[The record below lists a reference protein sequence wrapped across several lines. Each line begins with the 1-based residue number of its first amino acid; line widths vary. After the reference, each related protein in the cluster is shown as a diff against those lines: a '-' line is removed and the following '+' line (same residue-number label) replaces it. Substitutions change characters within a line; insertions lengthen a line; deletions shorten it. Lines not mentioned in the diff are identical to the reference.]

1 MQALAQR
8 LEFAPP
14 PVGGALRS
22 LALAV
27 LAHALLLAALTW
39 GVNWR
44 RSTPPVVVVAELWS
58 ASAIQAM
65 ARPDPPVAPPVAEQ
79 PVAAPA
85 PAPVPQP
92 APALARTAPPPVD
105 IALEQEAKR
114 LRAQRE
120 RDQERTAAQARQR
133 EDERRALERQRE
145 SERLALE
152 TRRRQDQQ
160 DLQRKAAAD
169 KQPAEQEVARRG
181 EQDEARRL
189 EVLRQ
194 ENIRRM
200 TGLAGS
206 GIGTGQAGSSGNAA
220 ISAGPAAAD
229 YAGRIRARIR
239 SNIAYS
245 GDSSAN
251 PTALVEVRTSPDGTI
266 INRRLL
272 RASGVDAWDEAALK
286 AIDKT
291 EKLPAN
297 SEGKVPPVLEISI
310 RPRD

>member
-22 LALAV
+22 LALAL

-65 ARPDPPVAPPVAEQ
+65 ARPEAPV
-79 PVAAPA
+79 PA
-85 PAPVPQP
+85 PAPEPPAALPVPVPETP
-92 APALARTAPPPVD
+92 APRLRPPVD
-105 IALEQEAKR
+105 IALEQEARR

-120 RDQERTAAQARQR
+120 LEQERAAALARQR
-133 EDERRALERQRE
+133 EDQRQAQVRQRE
-145 SERLALE
+145 GERLALE
-152 TRRRQDQQ
+152 ARRRQEQQ
-160 DLQRKAAAD
+160 ELQRKAAAD
-169 KQPAEQEVARRG
+169 KLKAEQEAARRT

-200 TGLAGS
+200 TGLAGAA
-206 GIGTGQAGSSGNAA
+206 IGTGQAGSSGNAA

-272 RASGVDAWDEAALK
+272 RPSGVAAWDEAALK